1 VVIGV
6 VAGVAADG
14 GGEAALVLV
23 VGGVALVAVAGAPAA
38 PTALGVALETAT
50 SGFAL
55 VGAPLGVASAPHAA
69 SAHTIEAAK
78 ARETAL
84 RIGIPMLLSEFEPIL
99 ASTLT
104 KSPWPTESSQRSR
117 RSMTRR

>member
-23 VGGVALVAVAGAPAA
+23 MGAALVAVAGAPAA
-38 PTALGVALETAT
+38 PTVLGVALETAT

-55 VGAPLGVASAPHAA
+55 VGIGLGVASAPHAA
-69 SAHTIEAAK
+69 STHTIEAAK

-84 RIGIPMLLSEFEPIL
+84 RIGIPMLPSEFEPIF
-99 ASTLT
+99 ASALT

-117 RSMTRR
+117 RSMTHR

>member
-14 GGEAALVLV
+14 GGEAALVFV
-23 VGGVALVAVAGAPAA
+23 TGVALVAVACAPAA

-55 VGAPLGVASAPHAA
+55 VGIGLGAASAPHAA
-69 SAHTIEAAK
+69 SAHAIEAAK
-78 ARETAL
+78 AREAAR
-84 RIGIPMLLSEFEPIL
+84 RIGIPMLPSEFEPIL

-104 KSPWPTESSQRSR
+104 NRRGRQSR
-117 RSMTRR
+117 ASALVGQ